1 MSENSFYRAFED
13 RHRGSRELI
22 KGRLEVYR
30 AFIEPLI
37 TAGELTYGVDLGCG
51 RGEWLETLQEM
62 GISSLGIDLDEGML
76 KACNERGLKVIRGD
90 AIAYLSSLESDSQL
104 VVSAFHVVEHIS
116 FDQLQCLVR
125 EAHRVLK
132 PGGLLIME
140 TPNPENILVATC
152 SFYLDPTHTRPIPP
166 DLLLFMTDFYH
177 FARSKVLRLQEGVE
191 ILQSPSLNLND
202 VLGGASPDYA
212 VVAQKQARENI
223 QSRCN
228 QAFDMEYGINVSTL
242 ATKYSEQQNQ
252 RFQLIQATAQQAEA
266 KAQQAEAKAQQ
277 AEAKAQQAESTAQQA
292 EAKAGQVD
300 FVIASIYSS
309 YSWRITG
316 PLRWVG
322 SQYRK
327 LKRDGLPSRSKA
339 FIKKV
344 LLHTPGISSALKNP
358 DNHIRKSIISFSR
371 RTGCYS
377 LMRRVFVAIGGRPNS
392 PHSSDIQFTSSFLR
406 SPDDLSLGAQHI
418 YAKLKKV
425 SQVSIKKGGH

>member
-22 KGRLEVYR
+22 KRRLQVYR

-51 RGEWLETLQEM
+51 RGEWLETLEEM
-62 GISSLGIDLDEGML
+62 GVSSLGIDLDEGML
-76 KACNERGLKVIRGD
+76 KACNERGLKVIHGD

-140 TPNPENILVATC
+140 TPNPENIFVATC

-177 FARSKVLRLQEGVE
+177 FARSKILRLQEGVDL
-191 ILQSPSLNLND
+191 LQSSSLNLND

-212 VVAQKQARENI
+212 VVAQKQAREDI
-223 QSRCN
+223 QFRCN

-242 ATKYSEQQNQ
+242 ATKYSDQQNQ
-252 RFQLIQATAQQAEA
+252 RFQLIQA

-277 AEAKAQQAESTAQQA
+277 
-292 EAKAGQVD
+292 VD
-300 FVIASIYSS
+300 LVIASIYSS

-316 PLRWVG
+316 PLRWAG

-327 LKRDGLPSRSKA
+327 LKRDGLLTRSKA

-344 LLHTPGISSALKNP
+344 LLHTPGISGALQNP
-358 DNHIRKSIISFSR
+358 DNNIRKSIISFSR
-371 RTGCYS
+371 RTRCYS
-377 LMRRVFVAIGGRPNS
+377 LMRRGFIAIGGRPNS
-392 PHSSDIQFTSSFLR
+392 PHSSDAQLTSSFLR
-406 SPDDLSLGAQHI
+406 CPDDLSLGAQHI
-418 YAKLKKV
+418 YSKLKKV
-425 SQVSIKKGGH
+425 SQVSVKESGT